1 MDFTSIAS
9 QGLQQADAQL
19 NTAGSKIAS
28 FQTSSPAG
36 ANQDTVDLSS
46 DVVALL
52 SAKNL
57 YSANV
62 ATTKTADEVF
72 KSTLDMIA

>member
-19 NTAGSKIAS
+19 NSAGSKIAS

-57 YSANV
+57 ILLTSPPRKRQ
-62 ATTKTADEVF
+62 TK
-72 KSTLDMIA
+72 SSSPPSI